1 MSLSLRYC
9 LRAAALGLTLCAASL
24 PFRSSAADVNLE
36 GTWKITAP
44 LDAFKAEGG
53 EIPFTEEGRKL
64 YEEHKASL
72 AAKNLDFDYF
82 TSRCASPG
90 LPRLLITPLRFRI
103 WQRPG
108 VITFQFEWNRLFRQ
122 IDMGGLMQ
130 PQFRLTMDPD
140 AELVG
145 RAVPISKG
153 RWEGNTLVATSENFA
168 DNTLIDN
175 LVPHG
180 YELKLTER
188 MRLKSPD
195 VLESRIT
202 IEDPEYF
209 TRPWETVVTY
219 RRQPA
224 EAFPENVCLDTLGLK
239 Q

>member
-1 MSLSLRYC
+1 MGLSLRYL
-9 LRAAALGLTLCAASL
+9 LRAGALGLALCAAGL
-24 PFRSSAADVNLE
+24 PFRSRAAEANLE
-36 GTWKITAP
+36 GTWKVATP
-44 LDAFKAEGG
+44 GGAFKPEGG
-53 EIPFTEEGRKL
+53 EIPFTEEGRKV

-72 AAKNLDFDYF
+72 AANDLDFDHS

-108 VITFQFEWNRLFRQ
+108 LTMFQFEWNRLFRQ
-122 IDMGGLMQ
+122 IDMGGLTQ

-145 RAVPISKG
+145 RAIPISEG
-153 RWEGNTLVATSENFA
+153 RWEGDTLVVTTDGLA

-188 MRLKSPD
+188 IRLKGPD
-195 VLESRIT
+195 VLENRIT

-219 RRQPA
+219 QRQPD
-224 EAFPENVCLDTLGLK
+224 EAFPESVCFDKLNPW